1 MDSKLVHLIGV
12 YLYYRSPGGPVMGL
26 YRMVAAR
33 EKEAHDKL
41 AVLDEV
47 DVDGERTVETS

>member
-12 YLYYRSPGGPVMGL
+12 YLYYRSPGGPVMRL

-41 AVLDEV
+41 AVLDKV
-47 DVDGERTVETS
+47 NVDGERAV